1 MLTNAQTVRLETR
14 KVLESIGNRKGY
26 IFNLGHGITPE
37 VDPGQV
43 EVLVDTVHSF
53 R

>member
-1 MLTNAQTVRLETR
+1 MSIDLEAK

-37 VDPGQV
+37 VDPRHV
-43 EVLVDTVHSF
+43 EVLVDTVHSY